1 MYLPIYPCMQVDPT
15 EEEEEEEEEEMI
27 DWLIELQQLTVREQE
42 GN

>member
-15 EEEEEEEEEEMI
+15 EEEEEEEEMI